1 MQTLHNLQ
9 CLAGTAID
17 RASMQR
23 LRDNLQELPKRL
35 LQRHEQPKDYMLGN
49 ISGECNYHFSFRL
62 EGSGFFQTG
71 VLVASA
77 ERTPGGMPVPLR
89 CKWKRK
95 VGDLPVEISG
105 VTSNMYQISADDVG
119 TVIRVEAQ
127 PADRDDGL
135 RGVVVGEIGPFE
147 LDPSTRRSLDN
158 ALGRGGSRFV
168 TMWSNAPGGRSDLA
182 IQASADG
189 VRVAPQGG
197 ERPGRGELSVEY
209 SKDYPR
215 VIVHPLDKFKFQLL
229 MSDSKSFHLVAPSRT
244 ARDLIAVTI
253 RCFHAKKF
261 HPCSEILQRLLPIQ
275 QLVPGAPQPPVDSRL
290 DSCIRLERLTKE
302 LNRAMQQKEVSERV
316 LRNTNNEKRQLQ
328 EQLIETISGFTDMI
342 ENLESQGADG
352 AGSPSSTLPVE
363 TLREHLREANV
374 QTQATQAELQDL
386 RQHLERL
393 RRAREAAEARVAA
406 RTPAPAEQAR
416 RLHEERDFLEA
427 RLKEL
432 STASGTVQ
440 HQDQADH
447 VHALELKRLRQDVEM
462 LNDEKE
468 NLRRRL
474 QDQDRERQE
483 LQDNFLYVKAQHD
496 KVQMRLQQQQATDV
510 AGDANRELQRHRG
523 ILNNI
528 AEERSRL
535 GARLELAL
543 REAEKDKAY
552 HEQSLERVTAANAR
566 IMEERDRAAWEVRRI
581 SRLYSDSVS
590 QFNGADEEDI
600 LSRTHGGPAGV
611 SSKIAADQ
619 EELTRLQATLS
630 EVSEAVKRKE
640 QENESLKNRIRKL
653 AVA

>member
-1 MQTLHNLQ
+1 MQHLHSLQ
-9 CLAGTAID
+9 CLAGSAID

-119 TVIRVEAQ
+119 TVICVEAQ
-127 PADRDDGL
+127 PADLDDGL

-158 ALGRGGSRFV
+158 ALGPGGSRFV
-168 TMWSNAPGGRSDLA
+168 VAQSNASGSRSDLA
-182 IQASADG
+182 IHASAEG
-189 VRVAPQGG
+189 VRVAPHGG
-197 ERPGRGELSVEY
+197 ERPGRDISVEY
-209 SKDYPR
+209 SMDYPR

-229 MSDSKSFHLVAPSRT
+229 MSESRSFHLVAPSRT

-261 HPCSEILQRLLPIQ
+261 HPASAILERLLPIQ

-352 AGSPSSTLPVE
+352 TGSPSSLPLE
-363 TLREHLREANV
+363 ALREQLQEAKE
-374 QTQATQAELQDL
+374 QTRATQAEMQDM
-386 RQHLERL
+386 RQHLEKL
-393 RRAREAAEARVAA
+393 RRAREEREARAAA

-416 RLHEERDFLEA
+416 MLREERDYLQA

-432 STASGTVQ
+432 GTASVTVQ
-440 HQDQADH
+440 HRDQADH
-447 VHALELKRLRQDVEM
+447 VHAVELKRLRQDVEM

-496 KVQMRLQQQQATDV
+496 KVQMRLQQQQAADV
-510 AGDANRELQRHRG
+510 AGDANRELQRHRAT
-523 ILNNI
+523 LNNI

-535 GARLELAL
+535 GARLESAL
-543 REAEKDKAY
+543 REAEKEKAY
-552 HEQSLERVTAANAR
+552 HEQSLERVTTANAR

-590 QFNGADEEDI
+590 QFRGADEDDV

-611 SSKIAADQ
+611 SLRTADQ
-619 EELTRLQATLS
+619 EELARLQVTFS

>member
-1 MQTLHNLQ
+1 MQHLHSLQ
-9 CLAGTAID
+9 CLAGSAID

-49 ISGECNYHFSFRL
+49 VSGECNYHFSFRL

-77 ERTPGGMPVPLR
+77 ERTPGGMPVPLKCR
-89 CKWKRK
+89 WKRK
-95 VGDLPVEISG
+95 VGDLPVEIPG

-119 TVIRVEAQ
+119 TVICVEAQ
-127 PADRDDGL
+127 PADLDDGL

-147 LDPSTRRSLDN
+147 LDPGTRRSLDN
-158 ALGRGGSRFV
+158 ALGPGGSRFV
-168 TMWSNAPGGRSDLA
+168 VAQTNTDGSRREMA
-182 IQASADG
+182 IHASAEG
-189 VRVAPQGG
+189 VRVAPHGG
-197 ERPGRGELSVEY
+197 ERPGKEIFVEY
-209 SKDYPR
+209 EKDYPR
-215 VIVHPLDKFKFQLL
+215 VIVHPLDKFKFTLL
-229 MSDSKSFHLVAPSRT
+229 MSDSKSYHLVAPSRT

-261 HPCSEILQRLLPIQ
+261 HPASEILERLLPIQ
-275 QLVPGAPQPPVDSRL
+275 QLVPGAPQQPVDSQL

-352 AGSPSSTLPVE
+352 TGSSSALPIE
-363 TLREHLREANV
+363 TLRDQLREANV
-374 QTQATQAELQDL
+374 QTQSAQADL
-386 RQHLERL
+386 RQHQEKLEKM

-416 RLHEERDFLEA
+416 MLREERDFLEA

-432 STASGTVQ
+432 STASVTVQ
-440 HQDQADH
+440 HRDQADH

-496 KVQMRLQQQQATDV
+496 KVQMRLQQQQAADV
-510 AGDANRELQRHRG
+510 AGDANRELQRHRAT
-523 ILNNI
+523 LNKI
-528 AEERSRL
+528 AEERSHL
-535 GARLELAL
+535 GARLETAL
-543 REAEKDKAY
+543 REAEKEKAY

-566 IMEERDRAAWEVRRI
+566 IMEERDRAAWEVRRVA
-581 SRLYSDSVS
+581 RLYSDSVN
-590 QFNGADEEDI
+590 QFRGAEDDDV
-600 LSRTHGGPAGV
+600 LSRTNVGPA
-611 SSKIAADQ
+611 SASQRTADQ
-619 EELTRLQATLS
+619 EELAKLQVTLS